1 MENLKMGEK
10 GEQAAEKLCLSMHK
24 HGVAEQHHLKIMID
38 HFVNQDEQWKVD
50 ANSGALM
57 WYNKGKG
64 NNSTIIPQQDGM
76 HKIDLHNCSR
86 GLAAVKLVDHLLH
99 LRSEW
104 LSSDCDDS
112 LVLGVGVIVG
122 RGIGSGKHSETP
134 GTQTKFK
141 STVPVLKGAAT
152 RLLTRINIEATV
164 DASNSGRLIIDNQEL
179 LTWFQSEEAK
189 EWSNNNAP
197 VWLTEFVKLRRTA
210 KCIDNIIGHSDKGH
224 ARGR

>member
-1 MENLKMGEK
+1 MDYPATGGNLSRMRTNKLMENLKMGKK
-10 GEQAAEKLCLSMHK
+10 GEQAAKKLCLSMNK
-24 HGVAEQHHLKIMID
+24 HGVADQHHLKIMID

-64 NNSTIIPQQDGM
+64 NNSTIIPQEDGM
-76 HKIDLHNCSR
+76 HKIDLHNCTR
-86 GLAAVKLVDHLLH
+86 GLASVKLIDELLH

-104 LSSDCDDS
+104 LRSKGKAPDPCVLSSDCDDS
-112 LVLGVGVIVG
+112 VLLGVVVIVG
-122 RGIGSGKHSETP
+122 KGIGSGIAKGEQLGS
-134 GTQTKFK
+134 QTKFA

-179 LTWFQSEEAK
+179 LKWFQSEQAK
-189 EWSNNNAP
+189 EWNNNA
-197 VWLTEFVKLRRTA
+197 K
-210 KCIDNIIGHSDKGH
+210 
-224 ARGR
+224 

>member
-1 MENLKMGEK
+1 MDNLQKGRK
-10 GEQAAEKLCLSMHK
+10 GEQAAKELCLSMHK
-24 HGVAEQHHLKIMID
+24 HGVADQHHLKIMID

-57 WYNKGKG
+57 WYNMGKG
-64 NNSTIIPQQDGM
+64 NNLTNIPQEDGM

-86 GLAAVKLVDHLLH
+86 GVASVKLVDHLLH

-112 LVLGVGVIVG
+112 LVLDVRVIVG
-122 RGIGSGKHSETP
+122 KGIGSGTAK
-134 GTQTKFK
+134 GTQVTNQTKFA

-152 RLLTRINIEATV
+152 RLLTRLHIKATV

-179 LTWFQSEEAK
+179 LKWFQSEEAK
-189 EWSNNNAP
+189 EWSNN
-197 VWLTEFVKLRRTA
+197 A
-210 KCIDNIIGHSDKGH
+210 K
-224 ARGR
+224 